1 MTMDKLHQGWPLFL
15 MISLIF
21 TGCQEPVD
29 PQILAEREKYL
40 LQEEPDGAVG
50 VLEVREKL
58 AETDQPIVLMGL
70 VGAGSDSTW
79 EPGKAKFVIRDR
91 SAPVEKHADTP
102 GHDPS
107 TCPFCKAKKE
117 KMPDMTALIQVV
129 DPDGKVVDVD
139 ARKLLALKEEQF
151 VVIRGVAEVNTLGH
165 LVVSADGVYVR
176 Q

>member
-1 MTMDKLHQGWPLFL
+1 MTFDKLRQGWPLFL
-15 MISLIF
+15 MISLLF

-40 LQEEPDGAVG
+40 LQQEPDGALG

-91 SAPVEKHADTP
+91 SALIEKHADTP
-102 GHDPS
+102 GHDPN

-129 DPDGKVVDVD
+129 DSDGQIVDVD

-176 Q
+176 E